1 MSSKSVRRIA
11 KDIKIYHSSDLNSHG
26 IYIHFNEKNMYNAKA
41 LIIGPKESPYQNG
54 FYFFD
59 INYPHDYP
67 QSPPNVILCTLNKK
81 TRFNP
86 NLYTTGKVC
95 LSILGTWAGPGWTPC
110 LSTNEVLLSI
120 QSLLNNNP
128 IVNEPGYEKLTLE
141 TDSQARTYV
150 NLLEYHNLEI
160 AITQMLNYIPPSF
173 ESFKELI
180 QYKFLEF
187 YDENVKFI
195 KSRLNSEIINTKQYL
210 RMYNI
215 LDYMYYQNI
224 LKEFDRLY
232 CVIGPLKP
240 HLENK
245 LGLTSST
252 DANAGAAATGGAAA
266 ATGCANVTKD
276 SSKSTMLDKLSKIGS
291 IVKKKRVPNTPAAEC
306 AVGEIKTSE
315 NDNKN
320 YIVKEVKG
328 RGNTVH
334 KRWIQC
340 K

>member
-195 KSRLNSEIINTKQYL
+195 KSRLNSDIINTKQYL

-232 CVIGPLKP
+232 CVIEPLKP

-252 DANAGAAATGGAAA
+252 DANTGDAVGAAGGAAGGA
-266 ATGCANVTKD
+266 KKYSN
-276 SSKSTMLDKLSKIGS
+276 KSAILDKLSKIGG
-291 IVKKKRVPNTPAAEC
+291 IVKKKRVPNTPASEC
-306 AVGEIKTSE
+306 AVGDIKTSE
-315 NDNKN
+315 NDYKN